1 MIYILRKVLWSPLK
15 FILSI
20 FPDSFRRFI
29 KLNIINT
36 LSYIGYSNSQ
46 NRMDKSI
53 IEFFDYKQNGVCL
66 EVGGADGIDQ
76 SNSLHLERSYNWKSY
91 LVEPTKDQFNLLK
104 KYRKDAVCQRC
115 AFISSDSFVTEKNI
129 EIKLNTLQSTIVSD
143 QSNSEG
149 DRTELVPTNTL
160 DNFFMDHCIKNLDIL
175 ILDVEGY
182 EIQVL
187 EGYKE
192 DQSIIRYMLVE
203 AWNFETFDAYAQSR
217 NWKFIKHIGT
227 DHLYSLKGNIN

>member
-1 MIYILRKVLWSPLK
+1 
-15 FILSI
+15 
-20 FPDSFRRFI
+20 
-29 KLNIINT
+29 
-36 LSYIGYSNSQ
+36 
-46 NRMDKSI
+46 MDKSI

-76 SNSLHLERSYNWKSY
+76 SNSLHLERSYKWKSY
-91 LVEPTKDQFNLLK
+91 LAEPIKDQFNLLK

-115 AFISSDSFVTEKNI
+115 AFISCDLFVTEKNI